1 MADNKIMPHHAE
13 TWNGYTL
20 DELRYQ
26 RALNMARL
34 EIEKEKLTAATS
46 EMKRGLPSLST
57 GHGIL
62 SKIAGSLS
70 YIDYA
75 VLAFRLFRTASKAF
89 RGLRRR

>member
-1 MADNKIMPHHAE
+1 MADKKLMPHHSDN
-13 TWNGYTL
+13 WDGYTL

-34 EIEKEKLTAATS
+34 EIEKEKLNAGIT
-46 EMKRGLPSLST
+46 EMRRGLPTINS

-75 VLAFRLFRTASKAF
+75 VLAFRIFRTVSKAF